1 MTVSKLSKT
10 KIKISLSDKEVMLYF
25 GGYEN
30 IISGSYRTKIA
41 LAMLI
46 KDSLNCD
53 LADDSSTLNIEIK
66 SLISGGC
73 EILLSQHGEKTRE
86 KKQKIV
92 AVFDDSE
99 KMLDAAVHIYKTYR
113 SAGAASSLYRISGKY
128 ALVITVYDTQKM
140 CSFIREFSDCDS
152 LSELD
157 IEFVKEHGV
166 LLAENDAISVIGR
179 AFIRDF

>member
-53 LADDSSTLNIEIK
+53 LADASSKLNIEIK

-73 EILLSQHGEKTRE
+73 EILLSQFAENRRNR
-86 KKQKIV
+86 KQKIV
-92 AVFDDSE
+92 AIFDNSE
-99 KMLDAAVHIYKTYR
+99 KMLDAAVNIYKTNVL
-113 SAGAASSLYRISGKY
+113 SGTASSLYKINGKY
-128 ALVITVYDTQKM
+128 ALVVSVYDIQRM
-140 CSFIREFSDCDS
+140 CSFLREFSECDS
-152 LSELD
+152 LSEPD
-157 IEFVKEHGV
+157 IEFIKEHGV
-166 LLAENDAISVIGR
+166 LLAENNAITVIGK